1 MRVLKK
7 IILFILILAL
17 LYGALLFVEKLTSQ
31 ELTRVT
37 NPATEEAVCLMW
49 KPQLLKGNGVCFLDL
64 LNAQGK
70 RIDTVELGTLDVAF
84 NALQE
89 FGQLRFQDQDI
100 TVASRENSNISQRF
114 IIQDNRLILVD

>member
-1 MRVLKK
+1 M
-7 IILFILILAL
+7 ILAL

-49 KPQLLKGNGVCFLDL
+49 KPQLLKGNGICSLDL
-64 LNAQGK
+64 MNAQGQ

-100 TVASRENSNISQRF
+100 TVASRENSNISKRF